1 MKKSTI
7 NKVIDELNNIK
18 NMGLTIDA
26 YIDKVSIYSKISNI
40 RKFVDSNPNS
50 EDKEIALQ
58 AIQLYNSL
66 KKNKSTEEVDTD
78 DKAVTEV
85 VRDEDGKI
93 VSYKFTIFRRDRE
106 PIIGTFSRDEM
117 NQIYRMYS
125 YYGSSL
131 TQRIVSRNFP
141 EYSLVDFKR
150 ILRAFNIT
158 KASAPFAPHMFEE
171 YTEDQL
177 KEIHLREKENDF
189 LRRIEKDKIKDQ
201 EQLLTKQAKEI
212 LSLRN
217 NVDIISN
224 LNLDITNIPNVQ
236 YSKTKGINNLILHLA
251 DMHIGAKV
259 ESGSLYPN
267 TWNKEELYKRL
278 TNLVKK
284 ISTLGDINT
293 IVLNLLGDSVD
304 GMDGMTARRDHIMPQ
319 NMDNKEQIT
328 LFIESMVWFTN
339 QLKSLCNK
347 LMVYSVPS
355 GNHGGDFEYVA
366 NLALKSILEGNNI
379 QFKLFD
385 TFIGNYDFNG
395 ETYLIMHGKDPKFM
409 KKPLPLN
416 LNDQTEVFMRNWMD
430 RNNINNDG
438 HIHIIKG
445 DLHSNALNAN
455 IKYTYRNV
463 LSLFGDSDYSQM
475 NYPSN
480 GYGVSYDLYI
490 GNNLVLGTF
499 ENL

>member
-1 MKKSTI
+1 MKKTTI
-7 NKVIDELNNIK
+7 NKVIKELNDIK
-18 NMGLTIDA
+18 DTGLTIDS
-26 YIDKVSIYSKISNI
+26 YVNKQSLYSKMSNI
-40 RKFVDSNPNS
+40 RKFVDENPDS
-50 EDKEIALQ
+50 ENKDIAIQ

-66 KKNKSTEEVDTD
+66 KKDKSTENVDTD
-78 DKAVTEV
+78 DRAVTEV
-85 VRDEDGKI
+85 IRDNDGKI
-93 VSYKFTIFRRDRE
+93 ISYKFTIFRRDRE
-106 PIIGTFSRDEM
+106 PITGTFNRDEM
-117 NQIYRMYS
+117 NTVYRMYS

-150 ILRAFNIT
+150 VLRAFNIT

-217 NVDIISN
+217 NIDNITD
-224 LNLDITNIPNVQ
+224 LNLDITNLPNVK
-236 YSKTKGINNLILHLA
+236 YSKSIGKNNLILHLA

-267 TWNKEELYKRL
+267 DWNKEELYKRL
-278 TNLVKK
+278 SSLVEKV
-284 ISTLGDINT
+284 STLPNLNT
-293 IVLNLLGDSVD
+293 IIINLLGDSLD
-304 GMDGMTARRDHIMPQ
+304 GMDGMTARRDHTMPQ
-319 NMDNKEQIT
+319 NMDNKEQVK
-328 LFIESMVWFTN
+328 LFLESMIWLTDK
-339 QLKSLCNK
+339 LKPLCNK
-347 LMVYSVPS
+347 LMIYSVPS
-355 GNHGGDFEYVA
+355 GNHGGDFEYTA
-366 NLALKSILEGNNI
+366 NIALKSILENRGI
-379 QFKLFD
+379 DFTLFD

-395 ETYLIMHGKDPKFM
+395 ETYLILHGKDPKFM

-430 RNNINNDG
+430 RNNIHNDG

-480 GYGVSYDLYI
+480 GYGASYDLYI
-490 GNNLVLGTF
+490 GDNLVMGTF